1 MEMKRKKDIQQKLKK
16 ELESL
21 SKAPISDGTAYE
33 AYFNLSGF
41 LKVLKKMKDEA
52 QYGTV

>member
-16 ELESL
+16 ELETL
-21 SKAPISDGTAYE
+21 SKTPISDGMAYE

-41 LKVLKKMKDEA
+41 FKVLKQMKKEA
-52 QYGTV
+52 LNGAI